1 MKECVGNYYILNGEL
16 KPAGSFDN
24 NMIYEGESVYE
35 VIRLISG
42 YPVFFSD
49 HCERLDNSRK
59 LIKRDML
66 ADSNV
71 LRRDI
76 ENLVNSEKVKD
87 INIKIVFN
95 YNKAGSYL
103 IYLIHS
109 VYPSKKQYLKGV
121 KGTFCEAERKDP
133 EAKMISQ
140 KLRAE
145 ILDQLLM
152 ENAYEAILINKDGLI
167 TEGSRSNIFFIK
179 DDMVY
184 TAPDKFVL
192 NGITRKHILEICRE
206 KGISVNYTLI
216 PAAHLSNYEC
226 VFMTGT
232 SPGVLP
238 FYCINSKSFTP
249 EHNIITELQKS
260 YQKRVEES
268 IQQFKLH

>member
-1 MKECVGNYYILNGEL
+1 MGECNGDLQPTEL
-16 KPAGSFDN
+16 FN
-24 NMIYEGESVYE
+24 NSMVYDGESVYE
-35 VIRLISG
+35 VIRLING
-42 YPVFFSD
+42 YPVFFLD

-59 LIKRDML
+59 LQKRDLL

-71 LRRDI
+71 LRSGI
-76 ENLVNSEKVKD
+76 QKLVNSEKAKD

-95 YNKAGSYL
+95 YYKSGNYL

-109 VYPSKKQYLKGV
+109 RYPTKKQYLNGV

-133 EAKMISQ
+133 EVKLISQ
-140 KLRAE
+140 RLRAE

-152 ENAYEAILINKDGLI
+152 ENAYEAVLVNKDGFI
-167 TEGSRSNIFFIK
+167 TEGSRSNIFLIK
-179 DDMVY
+179 DDIVY
-184 TAPDKFVL
+184 TAPDKSVL

-216 PAAHLSNYEC
+216 PADHLSNYEC

-238 FYCINSKSFTP
+238 FYCIDSKSFNP
-249 EHNIITELQKS
+249 EHKIITELQKN
-260 YQKRVEES
+260 YQKRVVKS
-268 IQQFKLH
+268 IRQF